1 MLILS
6 QRNLR
11 DILFLLCSSQE
22 FSILLAVMIICL
34 DCPVFARPNSARS
47 TFRVDDEIRAQTLG
61 NATWL
66 DYQGELPDAKQT
78 LESNRL
84 RFRRDHLD
92 PCTERVVFKT
102 IGGIGYPDHT
112 CKKTTN
118 IGCFA
123 NSQNGVRLC
132 EAVLTLVS
140 SDTYTSSCRCKP

>member
-1 MLILS
+1 MFVY
-6 QRNLR
+6 R
-11 DILFLLCSSQE
+11 SQE
-22 FSILLAVMIICL
+22 FSILLAFIIICL
-34 DCPVFARPNSARS
+34 DCSVFARPKLRDVH
-47 TFRVDDEIRAQTLG
+47 TFQAERNLG

-66 DYQGELPDAKQT
+66 DYKGELLDAKQT
-78 LESNRL
+78 VESSRL

-92 PCTERVVFKT
+92 PCTKSVVMKT

-132 EAVLTLVS
+132 EAVLTTVS
-140 SDTYTSSCRCKP
+140 GDTYTSRCRCKP